1 MTAAPASITMVGVD
15 PTCLGGIA
23 TLARGL
29 CDRFSRAKAC
39 DFVYVVS
46 SNQSSAFGK
55 AAVFAR
61 AVRSLR
67 RRLNEADPANHIVH
81 VHMADNASVMRA
93 RIVVNMAKKRGA
105 KTLVHV
111 HCDLAKIYGASS
123 SSMKA
128 AIEEV
133 MRACDAVVALGSYMR
148 DFAASFGH
156 EKDSFFVLPNAVS
169 CPASNPFDARSHK
182 ALFLGNVSRDKG
194 VLDLL
199 DALAAVKE
207 ELPPD
212 ASVDLCGRDF
222 LSIQDRINERGL
234 ADIVSYRGVV
244 SVDDGFFSR
253 YGIHVL
259 PSHKEALPF
268 ALLEAS
274 AHGIPSVVTDAGSMA
289 EVVTS
294 GEDGFVVR
302 VGDVAALGD
311 RMRRILSDDTLRVKM
326 GQAVFAKTKATYS
339 MDAYMRKLEGLYG
352 RVLIV
357 P

>member
-1 MTAAPASITMVGVD
+1 MTDAPASITMVGVD
-15 PTCLGGIA
+15 PACLGGIA
-23 TLARGL
+23 TLARCL
-29 CDRFSRAKAC
+29 CDRFSRDAAD
-39 DFVYVVS
+39 DFAYIVS

-61 AVRSLR
+61 ALCSLR
-67 RRLNEADPANHIVH
+67 RRLNAIDPAAHIVH
-81 VHMADNASVMRA
+81 IHMADNASVMRA
-93 RIVVNMAKKRGA
+93 RVVVNMAKKRGV

-111 HCDLAKIYGASS
+111 HCDLAKIYEASS
-123 SSMKA
+123 SSMKT
-128 AIEEV
+128 AIEDV

-156 EKDSFFVLPNAVS
+156 GRDSFFVLPNAVS

-182 ALFLGNVSRDKG
+182 ALFLGNVSQDKG

-207 ELPPD
+207 DLPAD

-222 LSIQDRINERGL
+222 LSIQDCIRERGL
-234 ADIVSYRGVV
+234 ADIVNYRGVV
-244 SVDDGFFSR
+244 SPDDGFFAH
-253 YGIHVL
+253 YGLHVL

-289 EVVTS
+289 EVVAS
-294 GEDGFVVR
+294 DEDGFVVR
-302 VGDVAALGD
+302 VGDVSALGD
-311 RMRRILSDDTLRVKM
+311 RIRRMLSDDALRSKM
-326 GQAVFAKTKATYS
+326 SRAVFEKTKAMYS
-339 MDAYMRKLEGLYG
+339 MDAYMKKLGGLYE